1 MRLRHISSARAD
13 ISSAECGDD
22 HLPLISSSF
31 FNAGDIL
38 NFYDEKIYDKNKVS
52 KIVGNDIFYTGLGII
67 LIAIISIFLNNKYYY
82 AMMITQTIILLMG
95 LLLSC
100 YHFFWTCKK

>member
-1 MRLRHISSARAD
+1 LKPDLTGILMFAFLGGGIVTFIGS
-13 ISSAECGDD
+13 I
-22 HLPLISSSF
+22 IKF
-31 FNAGDIL
+31 FNAGDVL
-38 NFYDEKIYDKNKVS
+38 NFYDEKIHDKNKVS

-82 AMMITQTIILLMG
+82 AMMITQTITLLMG

>member
-1 MRLRHISSARAD
+1 MFAFLGGGIVTFIGS
-13 ISSAECGDD
+13 I
-22 HLPLISSSF
+22 IKF

-82 AMMITQTIILLMG
+82 AMMITQMYFILNLCAKFSLKSQPSIYG
-95 LLLSC
+95 KYGKRIL
-100 YHFFWTCKK
+100 

>member
-1 MRLRHISSARAD
+1 MKPDLTGI
-13 ISSAECGDD
+13 
-22 HLPLISSSF
+22 LIFAFLGGGIVTFIGSIIKF
-31 FNAGDIL
+31 FNAGDVM
-38 NFYDEKIYDKNKVS
+38 NFYDEKIHDKNKVS

>member
-1 MRLRHISSARAD
+1 MHISTLLSNTAYLK
-13 ISSAECGDD
+13 IIIKKS
-22 HLPLISSSF
+22 
-31 FNAGDIL
+31 IL
-38 NFYDEKIYDKNKVS
+38 RNLKKIYDKNKVS

-82 AMMITQTIILLMG
+82 AMMITQTITLLIG

>member
-1 MRLRHISSARAD
+1 MFAFLGGGIVTFIGA
-13 ISSAECGDD
+13 I
-22 HLPLISSSF
+22 IKF

-38 NFYDEKIYDKNKVS
+38 NFYDEKTHDKNKVS
-52 KIVGNDIFYTGLGII
+52 KIVGNDLFYTGLATI
-67 LIAIISIFLNNKYYY
+67 LIAIISIFLSDKYYY
-82 AMMITQTIILLMG
+82 AMMITQIIIQLMG

>member
-1 MRLRHISSARAD
+1 MKPDLTGILMFAFLGGGIVTFIGS
-13 ISSAECGDD
+13 I
-22 HLPLISSSF
+22 IKF
-31 FNAGDIL
+31 FNAGDVL
-38 NFYDEKIYDKNKVS
+38 NFYDEKIHDKNKVS
-52 KIVGNDIFYTGLGII
+52 KIVGNDIFY

>member
-1 MRLRHISSARAD
+1 M
-13 ISSAECGDD
+13 
-22 HLPLISSSF
+22 
-31 FNAGDIL
+31 

-52 KIVGNDIFYTGLGII
+52 KIVGNDIFYTGLGI
-67 LIAIISIFLNNKYYY
+67 FLNNKYYY
-82 AMMITQTIILLMG
+82 AMMITQTITLLMG

>member
-1 MRLRHISSARAD
+1 MEPDLTGILMSAFLGGGIVTFIGA
-13 ISSAECGDD
+13 I
-22 HLPLISSSF
+22 IKF

-38 NFYDEKIYDKNKVS
+38 NFYNEKTHDKNKVS
-52 KIVGNDIFYTGLGII
+52 KIVGNDIFYTGLGVI
-67 LIAIISIFLNNKYYY
+67 LIAIISIFLSDKYYY
-82 AMMITQTIILLMG
+82 AMMITQIIILLMG

>member
-1 MRLRHISSARAD
+1 MKPDLTRILMFAFLGGGIVTFIRSI
-13 ISSAECGDD
+13 IK
-22 HLPLISSSF
+22 F

-82 AMMITQTIILLMG
+82 AMMITQTITLLMG

>member
-1 MRLRHISSARAD
+1 M
-13 ISSAECGDD
+13 
-22 HLPLISSSF
+22 
-31 FNAGDIL
+31 
-38 NFYDEKIYDKNKVS
+38 NFYDEKIHDKNKVS